1 MPNLPSLKCCG
12 CTSCVQTCPKNAISL
27 FVNDEGFLY
36 PQVDNAL
43 CVECKLCEKRC
54 PVLLFENKNSFS
66 KKEAFAAICNDENLR
81 MKSSSGGMFTL
92 LAEKIIKEGGIVFG
106 AEFDKDFSVKHS
118 WTDCVEG
125 VERFRTSKYLQSRI
139 ENTFAE
145 CKDFLESGKKVLFSG
160 TPCQIA
166 GLKIFLNKEYENL
179 FTVDFICHGVPSPAL
194 WQKYIKYREKKSASR
209 TVKTSFRQKNFG
221 WKMYSLSFTFVNDS
235 EYIKK
240 LSGDKYLQL
249 FLHDNALRESCYSC
263 SARGDNNPADITIAD
278 FWGIENVLPDFFDDK
293 GTSFVIIQNKKGK
306 DFFDSVKN
314 LCRFKEVDFNEAV
327 KFNPQYYKS
336 PVRSKKRNTF
346 YKNFEK
352 SSIDTLYR
360 KYGRESFFVRT
371 KHFIK
376 RCIKFCLIKIIGKE
390 KFYKLIHKEAR

>member
-36 PQVDNAL
+36 PQVDNVL

-81 MKSSSGGMFTL
+81 MKSSSGGAFTL
-92 LAEKIIKEGGIVFG
+92 LAEKIIGEGGIVFG
-106 AEFDKDFSVKHS
+106 AEFDKDFSVKHN

-125 VERFRTSKYLQSRI
+125 LERFRTSKYLQSRI

-166 GLKIFLNKEYENL
+166 GLKTFLNKEYENL

-209 TVKTSFRQKNFG
+209 TVKTAFRRKNDG
-221 WKMYSLSFTFVNDS
+221 WKLFSLSFTFANDS
-235 EYIKK
+235 EYSQNFSK
-240 LSGDKYLQL
+240 DKYLQL
-249 FLHDNALRESCYSC
+249 FLHDKGLRESCYKC

-278 FWGIENVLPDFFDDK
+278 FWGIEKVLPDFFDNK
-293 GTSFVIIQNKKGK
+293 GTSLVIVQNKKGK
-306 DFFDSVKN
+306 DFFDSVKD

-336 PVRSKKRNTF
+336 PVRSKKRNSF

-352 SSIDTLYR
+352 SSINTLYR

-390 KFYKLIHKEAR
+390 KFNKLIHKEAR